1 LIDPGYRP
9 PPAAQCK
16 PTIPL
21 DPRSPL
27 LDPDV
32 MRHSLENWTDLVL
45 LSLMWGTAFLFIKIA
60 VDVLPP
66 ATVVAARLGGAA
78 VVLLVFARS
87 RGLTLP
93 RGGRLWGHLF
103 LLSLFGNTIPFF
115 LITWGQQSVDSG
127 LTAMLLAGMPLATLL
142 LAHLFVP
149 GERMSAGN
157 LAGFLVGLVGIVIL
171 VGPNALRTIGGDRT
185 EVVSQLAIVAAALCY
200 AVNAILA
207 RLLPPGDA
215 VTHTTATICLAAL
228 TTLPFGIAQA
238 GSVSAR
244 LTPALLLA
252 LTWLGLV
259 STALATVVYFRIIA
273 SAGPT
278 FLSLINYLIPP
289 IAVIVGAVVLG
300 EEPAPSALTAL
311 VVTLIGIAISQRSTL
326 RAQARR

>member
-1 LIDPGYRP
+1 
-9 PPAAQCK
+9 
-16 PTIPL
+16 
-21 DPRSPL
+21 
-27 LDPDV
+27 
-32 MRHSLENWTDLVL
+32 MRHSIQNWADLVL

-60 VDVLPP
+60 VDAIPP

-78 VVLLVFARS
+78 AILLVFAHS
-87 RGLTLP
+87 RGLALP
-93 RGGRLWGHLF
+93 RGGRLWFHLF
-103 LLSLFGNTIPFF
+103 LLSLFGNTVPFF

-157 LAGFLVGLVGIVIL
+157 LAGFLVGLVGIAIL

-185 EVVSQLAIVAAALCY
+185 EIASQLAIVAAALCY

-207 RLLPPGDA
+207 RLLPPGDP

-238 GSVSAR
+238 GLISAP
-244 LTPALLLA
+244 LTPTLLLA
-252 LTWLGLV
+252 LTWLGIV

-289 IAVIVGAVVLG
+289 IAVLVGAVVLG
-300 EEPAPSALTAL
+300 EEPAPTAL
-311 VVTLIGIAISQRSTL
+311 AALIVTLIGIAISQRSTL
-326 RAQARR
+326 RAQARP